1 MLYYLFEFIEQKF
14 QFPGATL
21 FQFISFRASLAIIL
35 SLIFSLIFGR
45 RIIELLRLNQIG
57 ESIRDLGLE
66 GQKEKIGTPTMG
78 GIIIIL
84 GTLIP
89 VFLLAKLD
97 NIYII
102 LLIITTISM
111 GAIGLVDDYIKIFR
125 KDKGGLKGK
134 FKVIGQIFLGVF
146 VGVVLFFTLKLLLKK
161 KSEFPEK
168 KTQ

>member
-1 MLYYLFEFIEQKF
+1 MLYYLFEFIEQSS

-78 GIIIIL
+78 GL
-84 GTLIP
+84 
-89 VFLLAKLD
+89 
-97 NIYII
+97 
-102 LLIITTISM
+102 
-111 GAIGLVDDYIKIFR
+111 
-125 KDKGGLKGK
+125 
-134 FKVIGQIFLGVF
+134 
-146 VGVVLFFTLKLLLKK
+146 
-161 KSEFPEK
+161 
-168 KTQ
+168 